1 MPDSSSLVP
10 IIANAA
16 VSVSNNITNLITK
29 SKASGVIQRAQ
40 LTNLIQ
46 QTEKV
51 LADAVAI
58 HVDDIIQTN
67 LDIIARTQEHIDNL
81 EKQGKLHGVSLN
93 MALDHLGDLND
104 TLRRNLKRF
113 ENNSFR

>member
-1 MPDSSSLVP
+1 MSDTTSLVP
-10 IIANAA
+10 VIANAA
-16 VSVSNNITNLITK
+16 VAVSNNITNLITK

-40 LTNLIQ
+40 LTNIIQ

-51 LADAVAI
+51 LADARANNI
-58 HVDDIIQTN
+58 DDIIQTN
-67 LDIIARTQEHIDNL
+67 LDIIARTQDHIDNL

-104 TLRRNLKRF
+104 TLRRNLRKY
-113 ENNSFR
+113 ENSAFR